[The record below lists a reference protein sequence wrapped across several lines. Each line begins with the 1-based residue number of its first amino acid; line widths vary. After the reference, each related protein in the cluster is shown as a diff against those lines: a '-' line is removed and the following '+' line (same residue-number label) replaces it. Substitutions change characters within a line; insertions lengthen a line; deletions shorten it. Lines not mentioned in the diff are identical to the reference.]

1 MEAPTVTPDEVAAAA
16 GSESPSDSESP
27 KPSKLE
33 PISLFLEP
41 RLFRTHIL
49 QAIKVL
55 GHAAVIYVIFSAI
68 GVLLFMTLY
77 MIFGRAEYAGQGF
90 WATAWFFFRKSAKV
104 YWAYGNWRATKMGWL
119 ETVYRDCVGVC
130 MLGKI
135 VTGMMIP
142 NNPIEFSEFFIV
154 TTKNVPEGKA
164 TESKATEDKV
174 TEKRRIKLRYWIM
187 LPVGSLLHDPQLR
200 VLLIQDGA
208 FYEGEG
214 ELVAMLQDKQEYTR
228 IRGVRSWTLDSETS
242 KTILDELVKNDT
254 KYKMVF
260 MISGTLVDGRQYF
273 SEHRY
278 TIHDR
283 FDADDY
289 LSIRKKEYPKGLE
302 RKEDIPYK
310 MYINFNM
317 AYKGEDNDLKI
328 YYKPSKSVWAG
339 KKEITDII
347 EVDDWYN
354 WVFKGIQGRINLIFN
369 RLILW
374 QYDKERPI
382 FKKITDEKSD
392 GQDGKKGEAKKN
404 VEKT

>member
-16 GSESPSDSESP
+16 GSASPSDSESP
-27 KPSKLE
+27 KLSKRE

-41 RLFRTHIL
+41 RLFRTHIR
-49 QAIKVL
+49 QAIGVL
-55 GHAAVIYVIFSAI
+55 LHAAVIYVIFSAI
-68 GVLLFMTLY
+68 GVLLFMALY

-90 WATAWFFFRKSAKV
+90 WATAWFFLKKSAKV
-104 YWAYGNWRATKMGWL
+104 YWAYGNWRATKTGWF

-154 TTKNVPEGKA
+154 TTKNVPDCKA
-164 TESKATEDKV
+164 TEGKV
-174 TEKRRIKLRYWIM
+174 TEKRGIKLRYWIM

-200 VLLIQDGA
+200 VLLIKDDA

-214 ELVAMLQDKQEYTR
+214 ELIAKLQDKQEYSR

-242 KTILDELVKNDT
+242 QTILDELEKENT

-302 RKEDIPYK
+302 KKEDIPYK

-317 AYKGEDNDLKI
+317 AYKGEDRDLKI
-328 YYKPSKSVWAG
+328 YYKPSKYVRSG
-339 KKEITDII
+339 KEIITNVI

-354 WVFKGIQGRINLIFN
+354 WVFKGIQGRINLMFN

-382 FKKITDEKSD
+382 FKKVTDEKSG

>member
-1 MEAPTVTPDEVAAAA
+1 MSAPTITPDEVAA
-16 GSESPSDSESP
+16 GGVSQRDSGYP
-27 KPSKLE
+27 KLSKLE

-41 RLFRTHIL
+41 HLFYTHIC
-49 QAIKVL
+49 QAIGVL
-55 GHAAVIYVIFSAI
+55 VHAAVIYVIFSAI

-104 YWAYGNWRATKMGWL
+104 YWAYGNWRAAKMGWL

-142 NNPIEFSEFFIV
+142 NNPIEFSQFFIV
-154 TTKNVPEGKA
+154 TTKNVPDG
-164 TESKATEDKV
+164 KATEDKA
-174 TEKRRIKLRYWIM
+174 TEKRGIKLRYWIM

-200 VLLIQDGA
+200 VLLIKDDA

-214 ELVAMLQDKQEYTR
+214 ELVAKLQDKQEYSR

-242 KTILDELVKNDT
+242 QTILDELEEENT

-289 LSIRKKEYPKGLE
+289 LSIRKKEYPEGLE
-302 RKEDIPYK
+302 KKEDIPYK

-317 AYKGEDNDLKI
+317 AYKGEDEDLKI
-328 YYKPSKSVWAG
+328 YYKPSKFVRAG

-347 EVDDWYN
+347 EVDDWYD

-374 QYDKERPI
+374 KYDKERPI

-404 VEKT
+404 VEET

>member
-1 MEAPTVTPDEVAAAA
+1 MAAPTVTSDTVVAAAGGA
-16 GSESPSDSESP
+16 SPSDSESP
-27 KPSKLE
+27 KLSKLE
-33 PISLFLEP
+33 PIRLFLEP

-68 GVLLFMTLY
+68 GVLLFMALY
-77 MIFGRAEYAGQGF
+77 MIFGSAEYAGQSF
-90 WATAWFFFRKSAKV
+90 WATAWFFLKKSAKV
-104 YWAYGNWRATKMGWL
+104 YWAYGNWRATKTGWF

-154 TTKNVPEGKA
+154 TTKNVPDGE
-164 TESKATEDKV
+164 ATEDKT

-200 VLLIQDGA
+200 VLLIKDDA

-228 IRGVRSWTLDSETS
+228 IRGVRSWTLDSKTS
-242 KTILDELVKNDT
+242 QTILYELGKEDT
-254 KYKMVF
+254 EYKMVF

-302 RKEDIPYK
+302 KKEDIPYK

-317 AYKGEDNDLKI
+317 AYKGEGNNLKI
-328 YYKPSKSVWAG
+328 YYKPSKYVRSG
-339 KKEITDII
+339 NEKITNVI

-354 WVFKGIQGRINLIFN
+354 WVFKGIQGRTNLMFN

-392 GQDGKKGEAKKN
+392 GQDGKKREEKNN